1 MKRTRINRRDFLHSS
16 AVAAAGMSLP
26 YLIPSHVLGGPDQAG
41 ANEKVNVGVIG
52 CGGRSWLVSEA
63 KDVKAFRVVAAC
75 DCMFPRAEKFVKNKK
90 LTRGAK
96 WNAYQDFRKMIEKE
110 KLDGVMVETTTH
122 ARAWIVIQAMQA
134 GLDVYIEKP
143 MCLTIA
149 EGRTMVRAARKYN
162 RVTQVGTQQ
171 RSMPMNNWASDL
183 VKNGALG
190 KILAVIAPD
199 FVGPDRWTD
208 QAAEP
213 MPDGGSANWW
223 DVWTNQ
229 AVLRP
234 YHKSIHQGWDCWWD
248 YDGGGRCFGVTGWGT
263 HSYDQVNRALGT
275 DDTGPV
281 EILLEEPVKVAD
293 TGKYAPKL
301 RSSGLVADEDT
312 GTDYHQM
319 AKITGPRAKITMKFA
334 SGTELK
340 LHLDGDR
347 GPGLGAIFVGEK
359 GKIEINRDKIASNPK
374 EIIRSKDNPGH
385 NKRPETAY
393 HIENW
398 VDCIKSRK
406 VCNAD
411 IEIGQRATT
420 LCYLVNIAREVG
432 RVGEALKWDPEA
444 ERFSNSD
451 EANKLLS
458 RPRRKGYE
466 LPEIA

>member
-1 MKRTRINRRDFLHSS
+1 MKRTPINRRDFLHTS
-16 AVAAAGMSLP
+16 AVAAAGLSLP
-26 YLIPSHVLGGPDQAG
+26 YLIPSRVLGGPDQPG
-41 ANEKVNVGVIG
+41 ANEKVHVGVIG
-52 CGGRSWLVSEA
+52 CGGRSRLISEA

-75 DCMFPRAEKFVKNKK
+75 DCMLPRAKEFVKE
-90 LTRGAK
+90 LSHGAK
-96 WNAYQDFRKMIEKE
+96 WGAYQDFRKMFEKE
-110 KLDGVMVETTTH
+110 KLDAVMVETTTH

-149 EGRTMVRAARKYN
+149 EGRAMVQAARKYN

-171 RSMPMNNWASDL
+171 RSMPINNWASDV

-190 KILAVIAPD
+190 KILTVIAPD
-199 FVGPDRWTD
+199 FVGPEKWTD
-208 QAAEP
+208 KAAEK
-213 MPDGGSANWW
+213 MPDGGSDNWW

-234 YHKSIHQGWDCWWD
+234 YHTLLHHGWDRWWD

-275 DDTGPV
+275 DETGPV
-281 EILLEEPVKVAD
+281 EILLEEPVKMRD
-293 TGKYAPKL
+293 TGKFAPQV
-301 RSSGLVADEDT
+301 RSTKAAADEDT
-312 GTDYHQM
+312 GKDYYGM
-319 AKITGPRAKITMKFA
+319 AKLTGPRAKVTMKFA
-334 SGTELK
+334 GGTELK

-347 GPGLGAIFVGEK
+347 GPGLGAIFIGEK

-374 EIIRSKDNPGH
+374 EIVHSKENPGH

-406 VCNAD
+406 PCNAD
-411 IEIGQRATT
+411 VEIGQRATT
-420 LCYLVNIAREVG
+420 LCYLVNIVREIG
-432 RVGEALKWDPEA
+432 RVGEALKWDPAA
-444 ERFSNSD
+444 ERFTNCD

-466 LPEIA
+466 LPDIG

>member
-1 MKRTRINRRDFLHSS
+1 MKSTQIGRREFLRTS
-16 AVAAAGMSLP
+16 AVAAAGLSLP
-26 YLIPSHVLGGPDQAG
+26 YLIPSHVLGGPDRAG
-41 ANEKVNVGVIG
+41 ANEMVNVGVIG
-52 CGGRSWLVSEA
+52 CGGRSRLIKEA

-75 DCMFPRAEKFVKNKK
+75 DCMLPRAKKFVKE
-90 LTRGAK
+90 LSQGAK
-96 WNAYQDFRKMIEKE
+96 WGVYQDFRKMIEKE
-110 KLDGVMVETTTH
+110 KLDAVMVETTTH

-134 GLDVYIEKP
+134 GMDVYIEKP

-149 EGRTMVRAARKYN
+149 EGRAMVRAARKLN

-190 KILAVIAPD
+190 KILTVIAPN
-199 FVGPDRWTD
+199 FVGPEKWTD
-208 QAAEP
+208 QPAQP
-213 MPDGGSANWW
+213 TPDGGSDNWW

-234 YHKSIHQGWDCWWD
+234 YHKSIHQGWDQWWD

-263 HSYDQVNRALGT
+263 HSYDQINRALGA
-275 DDTGPV
+275 DDTGPA
-281 EILLEEPVKVAD
+281 EIVLEEPVKVRD
-293 TGKYAPKL
+293 TGKFARKL
-301 RSSGLVADEDT
+301 RPGGVIADEDT
-312 GTDYHQM
+312 GTDYHEM
-319 AKITGPRAKITMKFA
+319 AKLSGPRAKMTMTFA
-334 SGTELK
+334 GGTQLK
-340 LHLDGDR
+340 LQLDGDR

-374 EIIRSKDNPGH
+374 ELVRSKDNPGH

-398 VDCIKSRK
+398 VDCIKTRK
-406 VCNAD
+406 PCNAD
-411 IEIGQRATT
+411 VEIGQRATT
-420 LCYLVNIAREVG
+420 LCYLVNIVRDIG
-432 RVGEALKWDPEA
+432 RVGEAIKWDAAA
-444 ERFSNSD
+444 ERFTNCD

-466 LPEIA
+466 LPEVG